1 MLWFCM
7 MLLPF
12 VGAIL
17 AYLVFRRGAPVWFD
31 ALVIAAAAAFPCVI
45 WFCPQ
50 FVAGDAQ
57 DLLEIRDM
65 TGVLVPFWATVV
77 GIPILF
83 VGALLRFF
91 LFSRVRSHATSNV

>member
-12 VGAIL
+12 VGAVL
-17 AYLVFRRGAPVWFD
+17 AYLFFRRRAPVWFD
-31 ALVIAAAAAFPCVI
+31 AFVIIAAAAFPCII
-45 WFCPQ
+45 WFWPQ
-50 FVAGDAQ
+50 LVAVDAQ

-77 GIPILF
+77 GIPVLF
-83 VGALLRFF
+83 VGALLRYV
-91 LFSRVRSHATSNV
+91 LFTRTHSHATPNV

>member
-1 MLWFCM
+1 MLWFFL

-12 VGAIL
+12 VGAVL
-17 AYLVFRRGAPVWFD
+17 VYLVLRRSAPLWFD
-31 ALVIAAAAAFPCVI
+31 ALVIIVAAALPCI
-45 WFCPQ
+45 ILFRPQ
-50 FVAGDAQ
+50 LVAVSAQ

-65 TGVLVPFWATVV
+65 TGVLVPFWATVL

-91 LFSRVRSHATSNV
+91 LFHRPRSHGTPNV